1 MARAE
6 NSARNVKTAWILQ
19 LVHILCQFFSRTV
32 IIRILGIEYSGLSGL
47 FGNVLMMLSLAE
59 LGVGEAIIFSLYGP
73 IARDEKDTIKSIMA
87 FFKKVYICVGAA
99 VTVVGLALTPFIDF
113 FIKDEPDIDHL
124 KIIYMLYV
132 VNTAAS
138 YFFSYKASYITAN
151 QNNYLVVLNNGL
163 FELARVLLQALV
175 LLLTKS
181 YIAFMVVSVVT
192 VVLQN
197 LNIARV
203 ADKRYP
209 YLRDRDAGRMP
220 EEISRE
226 IKKNTLAMVF
236 HKIGSI
242 MVFATDNL
250 IISKFLG
257 LAAVG
262 FYANYTLIA
271 DAVTSTIN
279 KFFSAIAAS
288 IGNLAA
294 TEGVEKQE
302 KILYRVLF
310 MDFWLY
316 TFSCCCLANLMSP
329 FIRIW
334 LGADFVQSEI
344 MVILLV
350 IKTYFTGMRG
360 AAQTFKNAKGLYWYN
375 RYMPIF
381 ESLINIA
388 ASILLVKIM
397 GVSGVILGT
406 IISTLATC
414 AWIEPWVLYKY
425 GFNKSPKG
433 YFIKYLRYLAV
444 FAVILAVTRCAVI
457 WIDGAGV
464 VWFLVRLLIS
474 VLLPNILMLLTYRK
488 TGDLGFMIS
497 QIKKAL
503 VRR

>member
-32 IIRILGIEYSGLSGL
+32 IIRLLSIEYTGLSGL

-73 IARDEKDTIKSIMA
+73 IAREELGTVKAIMA
-87 FFKKVYICVGAA
+87 FFKKVYIAVGIT
-99 VTVVGLALTPFIDF
+99 VTAVGLALTPFIEF

-163 FELARVLLQALV
+163 FEVVRVLAQALA
-175 LLLTKS
+175 LWLTHN
-181 YIAFMVVSVVT
+181 YIAFMIVGVVF

-197 LNIARV
+197 LSIAAI
-203 ADKRYP
+203 ADRKYP
-209 YLRDRDAGRMP
+209 YLRDKDAGKIP
-220 EEISRE
+220 AEVAGEIR
-226 IKKNTLAMVF
+226 KNTFAMVF

-262 FYANYTLIA
+262 FYTNYTMIA

-279 KFFSAIAAS
+279 KFFNAIAAS

-294 TEGVEKQE
+294 TESVEKQE
-302 KILYRVLF
+302 EVLYKVLF

-316 TFSCCCLANLMSP
+316 TFSCCCLETLMSP

-334 LGADFVQSEI
+334 LGDGFVQGKL
-344 MVILLV
+344 MVLLLV

-360 AAQTFKNAKGLYWYN
+360 GAQTFKNAKGLYWYN
-375 RYMPIF
+375 RYMPVY
-381 ESLINIA
+381 ESLINII
-388 ASILLVKIM
+388 ASVILVKYM

-406 IISTLATC
+406 IISTVTTC

-425 GFNKSPKG
+425 GFRKSPSA
-433 YFIKYLRYLAV
+433 YYLKYLRYLAV
-444 FAVILAVTRCAVI
+444 FLVILALTQASVSWIGGSGIMWFVLRLVI
-457 WIDGAGV
+457 SALV
-464 VWFLVRLLIS
+464 PNMLMFLV
-474 VLLPNILMLLTYRK
+474 YRK
-488 TGDLGFMIS
+488 TGEFGFMTD
-497 QIKKAL
+497 QIRKA
-503 VRR
+503 VFRR

>member
-1 MARAE
+1 MARVE

-32 IIRILGIEYSGLSGL
+32 IIRLLSIEYTGLSGL

-73 IARDEKDTIKSIMA
+73 IARKERDTVKSIMA
-87 FFKKVYICVGAA
+87 FFKKVYICVGIA
-99 VTVVGLALTPFIDF
+99 VTVVGIALTPFIEF

-124 KIIYMLYV
+124 KLIYVLYV

-151 QNNYLVVLNNGL
+151 QNNYLVVLNNGI
-163 FELARVLLQALV
+163 FEVIRVLAQALA
-175 LLLTKS
+175 LWLTRN
-181 YIAFMVVSVVT
+181 YIVFMIVGVIL

-197 LNIARV
+197 LSIATV
-203 ADKRYP
+203 ANRKYP
-209 YLRDRDAGRMP
+209 YLKDRDAGRMP
-220 EEISRE
+220 EEISEE
-226 IKKNTLAMVF
+226 IRKNTFAMVF

-262 FYANYTLIA
+262 FYTNYTLIA

-294 TEGVEKQE
+294 TESVEKQE
-302 KILYRVLF
+302 EVLYKVLF

-316 TFSCCCLANLMSP
+316 TFSCCCLAQLMSP
-329 FIRIW
+329 FIRLW
-334 LGADFVQSEI
+334 LGEGFVQSGLI
-344 MVILLV
+344 VLLLV

-375 RYMPIF
+375 RYMPIY
-381 ESLINIA
+381 ESLINIVT
-388 ASILLVKIM
+388 SVILVKFL

-406 IISTLATC
+406 IISTVSTC

-425 GFNKSPKG
+425 GFSKSPKG
-433 YFIKYLRYLAV
+433 YFVKYLKYLIVFLAILGVSYLAV
-444 FAVILAVTRCAVI
+444 M
-457 WIDGAGV
+457 WIVGNGAGA
-464 VWFLVRLLIS
+464 FLARLAIS
-474 VLLPNILMLLTYRK
+474 VLVPNLLMFLIYRK
-488 TGDLGFMIS
+488 TDEFGFMIT
-497 QIKKAL
+497 Q
-503 VRR
+503 VRKTVFRK